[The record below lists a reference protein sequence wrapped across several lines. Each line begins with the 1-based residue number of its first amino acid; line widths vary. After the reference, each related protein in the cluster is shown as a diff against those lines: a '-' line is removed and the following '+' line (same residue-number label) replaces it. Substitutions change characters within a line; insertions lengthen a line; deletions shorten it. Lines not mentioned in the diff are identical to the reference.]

1 MIYDENDKIL
11 KLYFL
16 SAGGRERLLI
26 IVSISKQFHSDIE
39 NIWSKCFNLNTVL
52 FLFARVRIVGCSGG
66 VESVAAPPP
75 TLNCRQE
82 NINRQIVFPGRGQLP
97 DHWAI
102 FHRECDIC
110 LFPIF
115 IFVFLYPWQPPD
127 DLSSVTLSRPEGP
140 DLTPPPPPPTASTGR
155 SYSDYP
161 DGQLMSPTLAEGWR
175 CFVIT
180 SSGVRSEEWG
190 VLWSGVWGH
199 WGGQEGSR
207 WCVVSVLV
215 RTPPGQHTPLPAL
228 HCKHSNIF

>member
-39 NIWSKCFNLNTVL
+39 NIWSKCFNLNTIV

-102 FHRECDIC
+102 FHREMWYLFVSNIYIC
-110 LFPIF
+110 IF
-115 IFVFLYPWQPPD
+115 ISLTAPGWFIVCHTKPPW
-127 DLSSVTLSRPEGP
+127 RPRL
-140 DLTPPPPPPTASTGR
+140 DT
-155 SYSDYP
+155 
-161 DGQLMSPTLAEGWR
+161 SPSPSHCINRPVLFWLLWWPVNEFYTGWR
-175 CFVIT
+175 LAVFCNNQFW
-180 SSGVRSEEWG
+180 SEEWG
-190 VLWSGVWGH
+190 VRSTVEWCVRH

-207 WCVVSVLV
+207 WCVVSVPV
-215 RTPPGQHTPLPAL
+215 RTPAGQHTPLPAL